1 MHCPHRSFDAYPSFM
16 RIITFSGIDGAGKS
30 TKLEA
35 LKRWLTREGLQIK
48 CVTFWDDVVMF
59 SRFREFASRKAF
71 QGDQGIGSPEK
82 PLYRRDKNVTAWPL
96 MVLRLFLYLA
106 DCIRL
111 RVVVNRVRHTSVDVL
126 IFDRYIYDELANL
139 PMKNRLFRAFCRLA
153 LKISPKPDVAL
164 LIDAEPEA
172 ARARKPEYPL
182 EFLHHNRN
190 AYLALSLMA
199 QEITV
204 IDPLTIEGAEL
215 RVKEAVLTRLSRS
228 DIELA
233 ALPQAH

>member
-1 MHCPHRSFDAYPSFM
+1 M

-30 TKLEA
+30 TQIKA
-35 LKRWLTREGLQIK
+35 LRRWLTEDGLQVK
-48 CVTFWDDVVMF
+48 SLNFWDHVAMF
-59 SRFREFASRKAF
+59 ARFREYASRKAF
-71 QGDQGIGSPEK
+71 QGDQGIGTPQR
-82 PLYRRDKNVTAWPL
+82 PLHRRDKNITAWPV

-106 DCIRL
+106 DCISL
-111 RVVVNRVRHTSVDVL
+111 RVVVSRARRTAADVA

-139 PMKNRLFRAFCRLA
+139 PMKQRLFRAFCGLA

-164 LIDAEPEA
+164 VIDADPEA

-182 EFLHHNRN
+182 EFLRHNRN

-199 QEITV
+199 REIIV
-204 IDPLTIEGAEL
+204 IEPLTIEAAEL
-215 RVKEAVLTRLSRS
+215 RMKEAVLTRLSGP

-233 ALPQAH
+233 APPQEH